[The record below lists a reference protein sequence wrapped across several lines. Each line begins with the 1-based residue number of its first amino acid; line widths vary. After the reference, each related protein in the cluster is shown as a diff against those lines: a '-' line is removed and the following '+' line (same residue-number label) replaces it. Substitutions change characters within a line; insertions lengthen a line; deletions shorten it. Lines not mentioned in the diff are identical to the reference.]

1 MKFYASIAVVLLTV
15 FIAPGLAKTSQAAEK
30 GSAPAITKAKGGYTV
45 EELYAKKDELKGKKV
60 AVRGKVVKFNGGI
73 MGRNWAHLQDGSGKQ
88 GADDITV
95 TTNQNAKIGDT
106 IIATGVMA
114 TNKDFGG
121 GYSYEVILEEAA
133 LKVE

>member
-15 FIAPGLAKTSQAAEK
+15 FVAPGLAKISQAAEK
-30 GSAPAITKAKGGYTV
+30 GAVPAITKAKGGHTV

-60 AVRGKVVKFNGGI
+60 AVRGKVVKFNGDI
-73 MGRNWAHLQDGSGKQ
+73 MGRNWLHLQDGSGKQ
-88 GADDITV
+88 GANDITV
-95 TTNQNAKIGDT
+95 TTNQDAKIGDT

-121 GYSYEVILEEAA
+121 GYSYEVILEDAA
-133 LKVE
+133 LTVE